1 MNINL
6 LVLPLY
12 ICSKKKI
19 NLQKFIFNAMTKKII
34 IYFIIFFFFILNI
47 QARPRATFKIE
58 DDSVLHIRSNF
69 SHEFWDDY
77 DEYDPIFNY
86 STIVVDEGVDSVSLK
101 LDEKTRL
108 VCIPAS
114 LRYLSDYTQEKI
126 SCDIRIN
133 PKNPYLCIEGCGVY
147 DKQRTTLITSGMCKE
162 GSVFN
167 MPATV
172 DSVWNFPRTHF
183 SKIIISSSFK
193 YYPYNLNCD
202 TLVIQSSSINPEW
215 LAYIMDNTNYLVC
228 SFDTLVEKMLVEK
241 LWMDEIKWNR
251 NKSHNTNIKKKIFC
265 PGLDVSKRDTSWI
278 REKYHPIYV
287 TEQGDSLFGID
298 SISSDVE
305 IQSVIIN
312 NIPQSRIRINKE
324 YSQYDF
330 YVTTYDT
337 LYRLPFCLQI
347 SHKNFKEDKPKYA
360 EYGEF
365 IDSVFTIR
373 EGVDTLPYLADMP
386 SHCRKIIIP
395 KSMHYLKERLHCDSV
410 FIYSDSLEGY
420 SNLEAKYYYVEN
432 EQVYLSLRRWNMTDD
447 IKAVVYSPNADI
459 RKRNLMLQENTN
471 PPVLMYN
478 NNGNI
483 TTLPIRPTSSIYR
496 TYLNS
501 TIEGIPQSDLYV
513 FDKSE
518 RCHNSWVILTTPS
531 PYLDLKFAV
540 WTYDTLLTLPQKSH
554 ITFTKQDGSIWTEKI
569 EFAGFCLYYVPK
581 GETIESLM
589 RSGKRIMI
597 FKDGDTIPH
606 RYLNRLAFGE
616 LYKNGECLP
625 IRQGYITYHLFWR
638 NKRNYLIDGG
648 ERFLRI
654 SIDIDNANHSKE
666 IWLTNIMMQNS
677 DCLKRILPPMH
688 FYISK

>member
-1 MNINL
+1 
-6 LVLPLY
+6 
-12 ICSKKKI
+12 
-19 NLQKFIFNAMTKKII
+19 MTKKIF
-34 IYFIIFFFFILNI
+34 IYFSLFFFFILNI

-114 LRYLSDYTQEKI
+114 LRYLSDYTQNNT
-126 SCDIRIN
+126 CYDIRIN

-147 DKQRTTLITSGMCKE
+147 DKQKTTLITSGLCKE
-162 GSVFN
+162 NTVFN

-183 SKIIISSSFK
+183 SKIVFPSSLK

-202 TLVIQSSSINPEW
+202 TLEILSSSVDPRW
-215 LAYIMDNTNYLVC
+215 LAVNMDETNYLVC
-228 SFDTLVEKMLVEK
+228 PFDTLVAKMLVEN
-241 LWMDEIKWNR
+241 LWE
-251 NKSHNTNIKKKIFC
+251 NKIRWEKSLDSNIKEKIFC
-265 PGLDVSKRDTSWI
+265 PGLDVSKRDTSWMS
-278 REKYHPIYV
+278 EKYHPIYV
-287 TEQGDSLFGID
+287 TEQGDSLAGID
-298 SISSDVE
+298 SISPDKE

-312 NIPQSRIRINKE
+312 NIPKSLIRINNE
-324 YSQYDF
+324 YSKYDF

-395 KSMHYLKERLHCDSV
+395 KSLHYLKESLHCDSV
-410 FIYSDSLEGY
+410 FIYSDSLEGH
-420 SNLEAKYYYVEN
+420 SSLKTKYYYVEN
-432 EQVYLSLRRWNMTDD
+432 EQIYLSLRRWNMTHD

-459 RKRNLMLQENTN
+459 QKRNLKLQENTN
-471 PPVLMYN
+471 PHVFMYN

-496 TYLNS
+496 TYLKP

-513 FDKSE
+513 FDQSGE
-518 RCHNSWVILTTPS
+518 YHNSWVRLTTPS
-531 PYLDLKFAV
+531 PYLDLDYAV

-569 EFAGFCLYYVPK
+569 KYAGFCLYYVPK
-581 GETIESLM
+581 GETMESLM

-625 IRQGYITYHLFWR
+625 LRQGYITYHLFWR
-638 NKRNYLIDGG
+638 NKRNYIIDEG
-648 ERFLRI
+648 EKFLRI
-654 SIDIDNANHSKE
+654 FIDNAKHPKE

-677 DCLKRILPPMH
+677 DCLRRILPPMH
-688 FYISK
+688 FYISE

>member
-1 MNINL
+1 
-6 LVLPLY
+6 
-12 ICSKKKI
+12 
-19 NLQKFIFNAMTKKII
+19 MTKKIF
-34 IYFIIFFFFILNI
+34 IYFSLFFFFILNI

-108 VCIPAS
+108 VCIPSS

-183 SKIIISSSFK
+183 SKIIIYSSFK

-215 LAYIMDNTNYLVC
+215 LANIMDNTNYLVC
-228 SFDTLVEKMLVEK
+228 PFDTLVAKMLVEN
-241 LWMDEIKWNR
+241 LWE
-251 NKSHNTNIKKKIFC
+251 NKIRWKKSLDSNIKEKIFC
-265 PGLDVSKRDTSWI
+265 PGLDVSKRDTSWMS
-278 REKYHPIYV
+278 EKYHPIYV
-287 TEQGDSLFGID
+287 TEQGDSLAGID
-298 SISSDVE
+298 SISPDKE

-312 NIPQSRIRINKE
+312 NIPKSLIRINNE
-324 YSQYDF
+324 YSKYDF

-360 EYGEF
+360 DYGEF

-373 EGVDTLPYLADMP
+373 EGVDTLPYLADKP

-395 KSMHYLKERLHCDSV
+395 KSMHYLMERLHCDSV

-432 EQVYLSLRRWNMTDD
+432 EQIYLSLRRWNMTHD

-459 RKRNLMLQENTN
+459 QKRNLKLQENTN
-471 PPVLMYN
+471 PPVFMYN

-496 TYLNS
+496 TYLKP

-513 FDKSE
+513 FDQSGE
-518 RCHNSWVILTTPS
+518 YHNSWVRLTTPS
-531 PYLDLKFAV
+531 PYLDLDYAV

-569 EFAGFCLYYVPK
+569 KYAGFCLYYVPK
-581 GETIESLM
+581 GETMESLM

-625 IRQGYITYHLFWR
+625 LRQGYITYHLFWR
-638 NKRNYLIDGG
+638 NKRNYIIDEG
-648 ERFLRI
+648 EKFLRI
-654 SIDIDNANHSKE
+654 FIDNAKHPKE

-677 DCLKRILPPMH
+677 DCLRRILPPMH
-688 FYISK
+688 FYISE

>member
-1 MNINL
+1 
-6 LVLPLY
+6 
-12 ICSKKKI
+12 
-19 NLQKFIFNAMTKKII
+19 MTKKIF
-34 IYFIIFFFFILNI
+34 IYFTLYFFYILNI

-69 SHEFWDDY
+69 SHEFWDNY

-114 LRYLSDYTQEKI
+114 LRYLSDYTQENI

-147 DKQRTTLITSGMCKE
+147 DKQKTTLITSGLCKE

-215 LAYIMDNTNYLVC
+215 LANIMDNTNYLVC
-228 SFDTLVEKMLVEK
+228 SFDTLVAKMLVEK

-251 NKSHNTNIKKKIFC
+251 NKSHNTNIKEKIFC
-265 PGLDVSKRDTSWI
+265 PGLDVSKRDTSWMS
-278 REKYHPIYV
+278 EKYHPIYV

-298 SISSDVE
+298 SISPDKE

-312 NIPQSRIRINKE
+312 NIPKSRIRINND
-324 YSQYDF
+324 YSKYDF

-337 LYRLPFCLQI
+337 LYRLPFGLQI

-395 KSMHYLKERLHCDSV
+395 KSLHYLKESLHCDSV
-410 FIYSDSLEGY
+410 FIYSDSLEGH
-420 SNLEAKYYYVEN
+420 SSLKTKYYYVEN
-432 EQVYLSLRRWNMTDD
+432 EQHYLSLKRWNMVNN

-459 RKRNLMLQENTN
+459 RKRNLKLQENTN
-471 PPVLMYN
+471 PPVFMYN
-478 NNGNI
+478 HNGNI
-483 TTLPIRPTSSIYR
+483 TNLPIRPTAPLFKTCIK
-496 TYLNS
+496 S
-501 TIEGIPQSDLYV
+501 TIDGISPSDLYI
-513 FDKSE
+513 FDQLG
-518 RCHNSWVILTTPS
+518 RCHNSWTVLPTPC
-531 PYLDLKFAV
+531 PYIDLKFAV

-554 ITFTKQDGSIWTEKI
+554 ITFTKQDGSIWTETI
-569 EFAGFCLYYVPK
+569 AEDGYCFYYVPK
-581 GETIESLM
+581 GDTPESLM
-589 RSGKRIMI
+589 KSGKKIMI
-597 FKDGDTIPH
+597 FKDGDTIPQ
-606 RYLNRLAFGE
+606 RYINRLALGV

-625 IRQGYITYHLFWR
+625 TRQGHITYHLFWR
-638 NKRNYLIDGG
+638 NKRNYIID
-648 ERFLRI
+648 EDKKYLRI
-654 SIDIDNANHSKE
+654 FIDNAKHPKE
-666 IWLTNIMMQNS
+666 IWLSNIMMYNS
-677 DCLKRILPPMH
+677 DCITRCICLMH

>member
-1 MNINL
+1 
-6 LVLPLY
+6 
-12 ICSKKKI
+12 
-19 NLQKFIFNAMTKKII
+19 MTKKIF
-34 IYFIIFFFFILNI
+34 IYFSIFFFFILNI

-58 DDSVLHIRSNF
+58 DDSVLHICSNF
-69 SHEFWDDY
+69 SHEFWDACEDLY
-77 DEYDPIFNY
+77 GPIFNY
-86 STIVVDEGVDSVSLK
+86 RTIVVDEGVDSVSVILN
-101 LDEKTRL
+101 ETRL
-108 VCIPAS
+108 LCLPSS

-147 DKQRTTLITSGMCKE
+147 DKQRTTLITSGLCKE
-162 GSVFN
+162 NTVFN

-215 LAYIMDNTNYLVC
+215 LANIMDNTNYLVC
-228 SFDTLVEKMLVEK
+228 PFDTLVAKMLVEN
-241 LWMDEIKWNR
+241 LWE
-251 NKSHNTNIKKKIFC
+251 NKIRWEKSLDSNIKEKIFC

-278 REKYHPIYV
+278 REKYHPIYM

-298 SISSDVE
+298 SISPDKE

-312 NIPQSRIRINKE
+312 NIPKSRIRINND
-324 YSQYDF
+324 YSKYDF

-395 KSMHYLKERLHCDSV
+395 KSLHYLKESLHCDSV
-410 FIYSDSLEGY
+410 FIYSDSLEGH
-420 SNLEAKYYYVEN
+420 SSLKTKYYYVEN
-432 EQVYLSLRRWNMTDD
+432 EQLYLSLKRWNMVNN

-459 RKRNLMLQENTN
+459 RKRNLKLQENTN
-471 PPVLMYN
+471 PPVFMYN

-496 TYLNS
+496 TYLKP

-513 FDKSE
+513 FDQSGE
-518 RCHNSWVILTTPS
+518 YHNSWVRLTTPS
-531 PYLDLKFAV
+531 PYLDLDYAV

-569 EFAGFCLYYVPK
+569 KYAGFCLYYVPK
-581 GETIESLM
+581 GETMESLM

-597 FKDGDTIPH
+597 FKDNDTIPH

-638 NKRNYLIDGG
+638 NKRNYIIDEG
-648 ERFLRI
+648 EKFLRI
-654 SIDIDNANHSKE
+654 FIDNAKHPKE

-677 DCLKRILPPMH
+677 DCLRRILPPMH
-688 FYISK
+688 FYISE

>member
-1 MNINL
+1 
-6 LVLPLY
+6 
-12 ICSKKKI
+12 
-19 NLQKFIFNAMTKKII
+19 MTKKIF
-34 IYFIIFFFFILNI
+34 IYFTLYFFYILNI

-69 SHEFWDDY
+69 SHEFWDNY

-114 LRYLSDYTQEKI
+114 LRYLSDYTQENI

-147 DKQRTTLITSGMCKE
+147 DKQKTTLITSGLCKE

-215 LAYIMDNTNYLVC
+215 LANIMDNTNYLVC
-228 SFDTLVEKMLVEK
+228 SFDTLVAKMLVEK

-251 NKSHNTNIKKKIFC
+251 NKSHNTNIKEKIFC
-265 PGLDVSKRDTSWI
+265 PGLDVSKRDTSWMS
-278 REKYHPIYV
+278 EKYHPIYV

-298 SISSDVE
+298 SISPDKE

-312 NIPQSRIRINKE
+312 NIPKSRIRINND
-324 YSQYDF
+324 YSKYDF

-395 KSMHYLKERLHCDSV
+395 KSLHYLKESLHCDSV
-410 FIYSDSLEGY
+410 FIYSDSLEGH
-420 SNLEAKYYYVEN
+420 SSLKTKYYYVEN
-432 EQVYLSLRRWNMTDD
+432 EQHYLSLKRWNMVNN

-459 RKRNLMLQENTN
+459 RKRNLKLQENTN
-471 PPVLMYN
+471 PPVFMYN
-478 NNGNI
+478 HNGNI
-483 TTLPIRPTSSIYR
+483 TNLPIRSTAPLFNTCIK
-496 TYLNS
+496 S
-501 TIEGIPQSDLYV
+501 TIDGISPSDLYI
-513 FDKSE
+513 FAQLG
-518 RCHNSWVILTTPS
+518 RCHNSWTVLPTPC
-531 PYLDLKFAV
+531 PYIDLKFAV

-554 ITFTKQDGSIWTEKI
+554 ITFTKQDGSIWTETI
-569 EFAGFCLYYVPK
+569 AEDGYCFYYVPK
-581 GETIESLM
+581 GETPESLM
-589 RSGKRIMI
+589 KSGKKIMI
-597 FKDGDTIPH
+597 FKDGDTIPQ
-606 RYLNRLAFGE
+606 RYINRLALGV

-625 IRQGYITYHLFWR
+625 TRQGHITYHLFWR
-638 NKRNYLIDGG
+638 NKRNYIID
-648 ERFLRI
+648 EDKKYLRI
-654 SIDIDNANHSKE
+654 FIDNAKHPKE
-666 IWLTNIMMQNS
+666 IWLSNIMMYNS
-677 DCLKRILPPMH
+677 DCITRCICLMH

>member
-1 MNINL
+1 MI
-6 LVLPLY
+6 
-12 ICSKKKI
+12 
-19 NLQKFIFNAMTKKII
+19 KKII
-34 IYFIIFFFFILNI
+34 IYFILFFFFILNL

-77 DEYDPIFNY
+77 DELYDPILNNNY

-108 VCIPAS
+108 VCLPAS
-114 LRYLSDYTQEKI
+114 LRYLSDYTQNNT
-126 SCDIRIN
+126 CYDIRIN

-147 DKQRTTLITSGMCKE
+147 DKQKTTLITSRMCKE
-162 GSVFN
+162 NTVFN

-183 SKIIISSSFK
+183 SKIVFPSSLK

-202 TLVIQSSSINPEW
+202 TLEIQSSSVDPRW
-215 LAYIMDNTNYLVC
+215 LAINMDETNYLVC
-228 SFDTLVEKMLVEK
+228 PFDTLVANMLVENM
-241 LWMDEIKWNR
+241 WEDEIQWNR

-265 PGLDVSKRDTSWI
+265 PGLDVSKRDTSWMS
-278 REKYHPIYV
+278 EKYHPIYV
-287 TEQGDSLFGID
+287 TEQGDSLVGID
-298 SISSDVE
+298 SISPDKE

-312 NIPQSRIRINKE
+312 NIPKSRIRINNE
-324 YSQYDF
+324 YSKYDF

-395 KSMHYLKERLHCDSV
+395 KSLHYLKESLHCDSV
-410 FIYSDSLEGY
+410 FIYSDSLDGY
-420 SNLEAKYYYVEN
+420 SDPKAKYYYVEN
-432 EQVYLSLRRWNMTDD
+432 EQLYLSLKRWNMEQNSKV
-447 IKAVVYSPNADI
+447 IVYSPNADI
-459 RKRNLMLQENTN
+459 RKRNLKLQENTN
-471 PPVLMYN
+471 PPVFMYN

-483 TTLPIRPTSSIYR
+483 TNLPIRPTSSLSR
-496 TYLNS
+496 TYLKS
-501 TIEGIPQSDLYV
+501 TIDGIPPSDLYV
-513 FDKSE
+513 FDQSGE
-518 RCHNSWVILTTPS
+518 YHNSWVRLTTPS
-531 PYLDLKFAV
+531 PYLNLNYAV

-569 EFAGFCLYYVPK
+569 KYAGFCLYYVPK
-581 GETIESLM
+581 GETMESLM

-625 IRQGYITYHLFWR
+625 LRLGYITYHLFWR
-638 NKRNYLIDGG
+638 NKRNYLIDEG
-648 ERFLRI
+648 EKFLRI
-654 SIDIDNANHSKE
+654 FIDNAKHPKE

-677 DCLKRILPPMH
+677 DCLRRILPPMH
-688 FYISK
+688 FYISE

>member
-1 MNINL
+1 MNL
-6 LVLPLY
+6 
-12 ICSKKKI
+12 
-19 NLQKFIFNAMTKKII
+19 
-34 IYFIIFFFFILNI
+34 

-114 LRYLSDYTQEKI
+114 LRYLSDYTQNNT
-126 SCDIRIN
+126 CYDIRIN

-147 DKQRTTLITSGMCKE
+147 DKQKKTLITSGLCKE
-162 GSVFN
+162 NTVFN

-215 LAYIMDNTNYLVC
+215 LANIMDNTNYLVC
-228 SFDTLVEKMLVEK
+228 SFDTLVAKMLVEK
-241 LWMDEIKWNR
+241 LWKDENQWI
-251 NKSHNTNIKKKIFC
+251 KSHDTNIKVKIHC
-265 PGLDVSKRDTSWI
+265 PGFNVSKRDTSWM
-278 REKYHPIYV
+278 RETYHPIYV
-287 TEQGDSLFGID
+287 TEQGDSLSGID
-298 SISSDVE
+298 SISSDKE

-312 NIPQSRIRINKE
+312 NIPQSHIRINKKN
-324 YSQYDF
+324 SHYDF

-395 KSMHYLKERLHCDSV
+395 KSLHYLKESLHCDSV
-410 FIYSDSLEGY
+410 FIYSDSLEGH
-420 SNLEAKYYYVEN
+420 SSLKTKYYYVEN
-432 EQVYLSLRRWNMTDD
+432 EQHYLSLKRWNMVNN

-459 RKRNLMLQENTN
+459 RKRNLKLQENTN
-471 PPVLMYN
+471 PPVFVMYN
-478 NNGNI
+478 RNGNI
-483 TTLPIRPTSSIYR
+483 TNLPIRPTRSLFR
-496 TYLNS
+496 TFIEA
-501 TIEGIPQSDLYV
+501 TIEGISPSDLYV
-513 FDKSE
+513 SD
-518 RCHNSWVILTTPS
+518 NSGICYNSCIILTK
-531 PYLDLKFAV
+531 PYPYIDLNYAV

-581 GETIESLM
+581 GETMESLM

>member
-1 MNINL
+1 
-6 LVLPLY
+6 
-12 ICSKKKI
+12 
-19 NLQKFIFNAMTKKII
+19 MTKKIF
-34 IYFIIFFFFILNI
+34 IYFSIFFFFILNI

-114 LRYLSDYTQEKI
+114 LRYLSDYTQNNT
-126 SCDIRIN
+126 CYDIRIN

-147 DKQRTTLITSGMCKE
+147 DKQKTTLITSGLCKE
-162 GSVFN
+162 NTVFN

-183 SKIIISSSFK
+183 SKIVFPSSLK

-215 LAYIMDNTNYLVC
+215 LANIMDNTNYLVC
-228 SFDTLVEKMLVEK
+228 PFDTLVAKMLVEK
-241 LWMDEIKWNR
+241 LWE
-251 NKSHNTNIKKKIFC
+251 NKIRWEKSLDSNIKEKIFC
-265 PGLDVSKRDTSWI
+265 PGLDVSKRDTSWMS
-278 REKYHPIYV
+278 EKYHPIYV
-287 TEQGDSLFGID
+287 TEQGDSLVGID
-298 SISSDVE
+298 SISSDKE

-312 NIPQSRIRINKE
+312 NIPKSLIRINND
-324 YSQYDF
+324 YSKYDF

-395 KSMHYLKERLHCDSV
+395 KSLHYLKESLHCDSV
-410 FIYSDSLEGY
+410 FIYSDSLEGH
-420 SNLEAKYYYVEN
+420 SSLKTKYYYVEN
-432 EQVYLSLRRWNMTDD
+432 EQHYLSLKRWNMVNN

-459 RKRNLMLQENTN
+459 RKRNLKLQENTN
-471 PPVLMYN
+471 PPVFMYN
-478 NNGNI
+478 HNGNI
-483 TTLPIRPTSSIYR
+483 TNLPIRPTAPLFNTCIK
-496 TYLNS
+496 S
-501 TIEGIPQSDLYV
+501 TIDGISPSDLYI
-513 FDKSE
+513 FAQLG
-518 RCHNSWVILTTPS
+518 RCHNSWTVLPTPY
-531 PYLDLKFAV
+531 PYIDLKFAV

-554 ITFTKQDGSIWTEKI
+554 ITFTKQDGSIWTETI
-569 EFAGFCLYYVPK
+569 AEDGYCFYYVPK
-581 GETIESLM
+581 GETPESLM
-589 RSGKRIMI
+589 KSGKKIMI
-597 FKDGDTIPH
+597 FKDGDTIPQ
-606 RYLNRLAFGE
+606 RYINRLALGV

-625 IRQGYITYHLFWR
+625 TRQGHITYHLFWR
-638 NKRNYLIDGG
+638 NKRNYIID
-648 ERFLRI
+648 EDKKYLRI
-654 SIDIDNANHSKE
+654 FIDNAKHPKE
-666 IWLTNIMMQNS
+666 IWLSNIMMYNS
-677 DCLKRILPPMH
+677 DCITRCICLMH

>member
-1 MNINL
+1 
-6 LVLPLY
+6 
-12 ICSKKKI
+12 
-19 NLQKFIFNAMTKKII
+19 MTKKIF
-34 IYFIIFFFFILNI
+34 IYFTLYFFYILNI

-108 VCIPAS
+108 VCLPAS
-114 LRYLSDYTQEKI
+114 LQYLSDYTQEKI

-215 LAYIMDNTNYLVC
+215 LANIMDNTNYLVC
-228 SFDTLVEKMLVEK
+228 SFDTLVAKMLVEK
-241 LWMDEIKWNR
+241 LWMDEI
-251 NKSHNTNIKKKIFC
+251 NTNIKKKIFC

-395 KSMHYLKERLHCDSV
+395 KSLHYLKESLHCDSV
-410 FIYSDSLEGY
+410 FIYSDSLEGH
-420 SNLEAKYYYVEN
+420 SSLKAKYYYVEN
-432 EQVYLSLRRWNMTDD
+432 EQLYLSLKRWNMEQNSKV
-447 IKAVVYSPNADI
+447 IVYSPNADI
-459 RKRNLMLQENTN
+459 RKRNLKLQENTN
-471 PPVLMYN
+471 PPVFMYN
-478 NNGNI
+478 HNGNI
-483 TTLPIRPTSSIYR
+483 TNLPIRPTAPLFNTCIK
-496 TYLNS
+496 S
-501 TIEGIPQSDLYV
+501 TIDGISPSDLYI
-513 FDKSE
+513 FAQLG
-518 RCHNSWVILTTPS
+518 RCHNSWTVLPTPY
-531 PYLDLKFAV
+531 PYIDLKFAV

-554 ITFTKQDGSIWTEKI
+554 ITFTKQDGSIWTETI
-569 EFAGFCLYYVPK
+569 AEDGYCFYYVPK
-581 GETIESLM
+581 GETPESLM
-589 RSGKRIMI
+589 KSGKKIMI
-597 FKDGDTIPH
+597 FKDGDTIPQ
-606 RYLNRLAFGE
+606 RNINRLALGV

-625 IRQGYITYHLFWR
+625 TRQGHITYHLFWR
-638 NKRNYLIDGG
+638 NKRNYIID
-648 ERFLRI
+648 EDKKYLRI
-654 SIDIDNANHSKE
+654 FIDNAKHPKE
-666 IWLTNIMMQNS
+666 IWLSNIMMYNS
-677 DCLKRILPPMH
+677 DCITRCICLMH

>member
-1 MNINL
+1 
-6 LVLPLY
+6 
-12 ICSKKKI
+12 
-19 NLQKFIFNAMTKKII
+19 MTKKFI
-34 IYFIIFFFFILNI
+34 IYCILFFFLLNI
-47 QARPRATFKIE
+47 QARQRTMFKIE
-58 DDSVLHIRSNF
+58 GDSVLHICSNF

-77 DEYDPIFNY
+77 DELYDPLPLFDY
-86 STIVVDEGVDSVSLK
+86 TTIIVDEGVDSVSLR
-101 LDEKTRL
+101 LSEKTL
-108 VCIPAS
+108 LLCLPSS
-114 LRYLSDYTQEKI
+114 LRYLSDYSLKNI
-126 SCDIRIN
+126 RCDIRIN

-147 DKQRTTLITSGMCKE
+147 DKQKKTLITSVMCKDDM
-162 GSVFN
+162 VFN

-172 DSVWNFPRTHF
+172 DSVWNLSNTHF
-183 SKIIISSSFK
+183 SKIVFPSSLK
-193 YYPYNLNCD
+193 YYPYFLKCD
-202 TLVIQSSSINPEW
+202 TLVIQSSSVDPEW
-215 LAYIMDNTNYLVC
+215 LAHTMHIAQYIDC
-228 SFDTLVEKMLVEK
+228 PFDTLVAKMLVEK
-241 LWMDEIKWNR
+241 LWKDENQWI
-251 NKSHNTNIKKKIFC
+251 KSHDTNIKVKIHC
-265 PGLDVSKRDTSWI
+265 PGFNVSKRDTSWM
-278 REKYHPIYV
+278 RETYHPIYV
-287 TEQGDSLFGID
+287 TEQGDSLSGID
-298 SISSDVE
+298 SISSDKE

-312 NIPQSRIRINKE
+312 NIPQSHIRINKKN
-324 YSQYDF
+324 SHYDF

-337 LYRLPFCLQI
+337 LYRLPFCLKI
-347 SHKNFKEDKPKYA
+347 SHKKFKENRPKYA
-360 EYGEF
+360 DYGVL

-386 SHCRKIIIP
+386 SHSRKIIIP
-395 KSMHYLKERLHCDSV
+395 KSMHYLNEHLHCDSV
-410 FIYSDSLEGY
+410 FIYSDSLEY
-420 SNLEAKYYYVEN
+420 RDLDAKYYYVEN
-432 EQVYLSLRRWNMTDD
+432 EQLYLSIKHWNMKQGK
-447 IKAVVYSPNADI
+447 KAVVYSPNADI

-513 FDKSE
+513 FDKSG

-531 PYLDLKFAV
+531 PYLDLDYAV

>member
-1 MNINL
+1 
-6 LVLPLY
+6 
-12 ICSKKKI
+12 
-19 NLQKFIFNAMTKKII
+19 MTKKIF
-34 IYFIIFFFFILNI
+34 IYFTLYFFYILNI

-69 SHEFWDDY
+69 SHEFWDNY

-114 LRYLSDYTQEKI
+114 LRYLSDYTQENI

-147 DKQRTTLITSGMCKE
+147 DKQKTTLITSGLCKE

-215 LAYIMDNTNYLVC
+215 LANIMDNTNYLVC
-228 SFDTLVEKMLVEK
+228 SFDTLVAKMLVEK

-251 NKSHNTNIKKKIFC
+251 NKSHNTNIKEKIFC
-265 PGLDVSKRDTSWI
+265 PGLDVSKRDTSWMS
-278 REKYHPIYV
+278 EKYHPIYV

-298 SISSDVE
+298 SISPDKE

-312 NIPQSRIRINKE
+312 NIPKSRIRINND
-324 YSQYDF
+324 YSKYDF

-395 KSMHYLKERLHCDSV
+395 KSLHYLKESLHCDSV
-410 FIYSDSLEGY
+410 FIYSDSLEGH
-420 SNLEAKYYYVEN
+420 SSLKTKYYYVEN
-432 EQVYLSLRRWNMTDD
+432 EQHYLSLKRWNMVNN

-459 RKRNLMLQENTN
+459 RKRNLKLQENTN
-471 PPVLMYN
+471 PPVFMYN
-478 NNGNI
+478 HNGNI
-483 TTLPIRPTSSIYR
+483 TNLPIRPTAPLFKTCIK
-496 TYLNS
+496 S
-501 TIEGIPQSDLYV
+501 TIDGISPSDLYI
-513 FDKSE
+513 FDQLG
-518 RCHNSWVILTTPS
+518 RCHNSWTVLPTPC
-531 PYLDLKFAV
+531 PYIDLKFAV

-554 ITFTKQDGSIWTEKI
+554 ITFTKQDGSIWTETI
-569 EFAGFCLYYVPK
+569 AEDGYCFYYVPK
-581 GETIESLM
+581 GETPESLM
-589 RSGKRIMI
+589 KSGKKIMI
-597 FKDGDTIPH
+597 FKDGDTIPQ
-606 RYLNRLAFGE
+606 RYINRLALGV

-625 IRQGYITYHLFWR
+625 TRQGHITYHLFWR
-638 NKRNYLIDGG
+638 NKRNYIID
-648 ERFLRI
+648 EDKKYLRI
-654 SIDIDNANHSKE
+654 FIDNAKHPKE
-666 IWLTNIMMQNS
+666 IWLSNIMMYNS
-677 DCLKRILPPMH
+677 DCITRCICLMH

>member
-1 MNINL
+1 
-6 LVLPLY
+6 
-12 ICSKKKI
+12 
-19 NLQKFIFNAMTKKII
+19 MTKKIF
-34 IYFIIFFFFILNI
+34 IYFTLYFFYILNI

-69 SHEFWDDY
+69 SHEFWDNY

-114 LRYLSDYTQEKI
+114 LRYLSDYTQENI

-147 DKQRTTLITSGMCKE
+147 DKQKTTLITSGLCKE

-215 LAYIMDNTNYLVC
+215 LANIMDNTNYLVC
-228 SFDTLVEKMLVEK
+228 SFDTLVAKMLVEK

-251 NKSHNTNIKKKIFC
+251 NKSHNTNIKEKIFC
-265 PGLDVSKRDTSWI
+265 PGLDVSKRDTSWMS
-278 REKYHPIYV
+278 EKYHPIYV

-298 SISSDVE
+298 SISPDKE

-312 NIPQSRIRINKE
+312 NIPKSRIRINND
-324 YSQYDF
+324 YSKYDF

-395 KSMHYLKERLHCDSV
+395 KSLHYLKESLHCDSV
-410 FIYSDSLEGY
+410 FIYSDSLERH
-420 SNLEAKYYYVEN
+420 SSLKTKYYYVEN
-432 EQVYLSLRRWNMTDD
+432 EQHYLSLKRWNMVNN

-459 RKRNLMLQENTN
+459 RKRNLKLQENTN
-471 PPVLMYN
+471 PPVFMYN
-478 NNGNI
+478 HNGNI
-483 TTLPIRPTSSIYR
+483 TNLPIRPTAPLFKTCIK
-496 TYLNS
+496 S
-501 TIEGIPQSDLYV
+501 TIDGISPSDLYI
-513 FDKSE
+513 FDQLG
-518 RCHNSWVILTTPS
+518 RCHNSWTVLPTPC
-531 PYLDLKFAV
+531 PYIDLKFAV

-554 ITFTKQDGSIWTEKI
+554 ITFTKQDGSIWTETI
-569 EFAGFCLYYVPK
+569 AEDGYCFYYVPK
-581 GETIESLM
+581 GDTPESLM
-589 RSGKRIMI
+589 KSGKKIMI
-597 FKDGDTIPH
+597 FKDGDTIPQ
-606 RYLNRLAFGE
+606 RYINRLALGV

-625 IRQGYITYHLFWR
+625 TRQGHITYHLFWR
-638 NKRNYLIDGG
+638 NKRNYIID
-648 ERFLRI
+648 EDKKYLRI
-654 SIDIDNANHSKE
+654 FIDNAKHPKE
-666 IWLTNIMMQNS
+666 IWLSNIMMYNS
-677 DCLKRILPPMH
+677 DCITRCICLMH